1 MKPLLRE
8 SYFGG
13 NKTVLSYEYIFIG
26 GMDELRNKFI
36 KFLNFGLVNT
46 NYRVLFENYSKTYQ
60 QITIIPCLSDFILK
74 SFKMLSKPIIISTF
88 FGDNIKIRMISHP

>member
-36 KFLNFGLVNT
+36 KILNFGLVNT
-46 NYRVLFENYSKTYQ
+46 NYRALFLNYSKKYQ
-60 QITIIPCLSDFILK
+60 QITCMLRLRDFLLR
-74 SFKMLSKPIIISTF
+74 SFKMLYKPIMISTF
-88 FGDNIKIRMISHP
+88 FGDII